1 MNGYGINLYSL
12 RNSIKTEPELLE
24 TAIKLR
30 EMGYSFLQ
38 FSGTAFDA
46 DMIKR
51 VSDESGLPFV
61 LTHVPMDRI
70 IGDTEALMEE
80 HARFGCK
87 NIGLGAMGSK
97 IIMDEKACFE
107 TIEKLEAAAE
117 KMEKNGFSFFY
128 HNHHHEFFKYNGE
141 TIFDYMIKNAP
152 HINFT
157 FDTYWAQYG
166 GVNVIEFIN
175 KLKGRIACVHL
186 KDYRISL
193 KEKFIP
199 DFAPVGD
206 GTIDF
211 KAIVPKMLEAGAEYF
226 IVEQDNAADAE
237 DPFGEAKR
245 SIDYL
250 KKEF

>member
-1 MNGYGINLYSL
+1 MNGFGINLYSL
-12 RNSIKTEPELLE
+12 RNLIQTEEGLLD

-46 DMIKR
+46 DMVKR

-70 IGDTEALMEE
+70 IGDTDALMEE

-97 IIMDEKACFE
+97 TITDEKACFE
-107 TIEKLEAAAE
+107 TIEKLEAVAE

-128 HNHHHEFFKYNGE
+128 HNHHHEFYKYNGE

-152 HINFT
+152 HVNFT
-157 FDTYWAQYG
+157 FDTYWAQFG
-166 GVNVIEFIN
+166 GVGVLEFIE

-186 KDYRISL
+186 KDYRIAL
-193 KEKFIP
+193 KEKLVP

-206 GTIDF
+206 GNINF
-211 KAIVPKMLEAGAEYF
+211 KAIIPKMLEAGAEYF
-226 IVEQDNAADAE
+226 IVEQDNAADAA
-237 DPFGEAKR
+237 DPLGEAKR

-250 KKEF
+250 TKEF

>member
-1 MNGYGINLYSL
+1 
-12 RNSIKTEPELLE
+12 
-24 TAIKLR
+24 
-30 EMGYSFLQ
+30 
-38 FSGTAFDA
+38 
-46 DMIKR
+46 MIKR

-70 IGDTEALMEE
+70 IGDTDALMEE

-87 NIGLGAMGSK
+87 HIGLGAMGSK

-117 KMEKNGFSFFY
+117 RMEKNGFSFFY

-157 FDTYWAQYG
+157 FDVYWAQYG
-166 GVNVIEFIN
+166 GVNVIDFIE

-186 KDYRISL
+186 KDYRIAL

-237 DPFGEAKR
+237 DPFGEVKR
-245 SIDYL
+245 SINYL

>member
-12 RNSIKTEPELLE
+12 RNSIKTEEGLLE
-24 TAIKLR
+24 TANKLR

-61 LTHVPMDRI
+61 LTHVPMDRV

-87 NIGLGAMGSK
+87 KIGLGAMGSK

-152 HINFT
+152 HVNFT

-186 KDYRISL
+186 KDYRIAL

-211 KAIVPKMLEAGAEYF
+211 KAIIPKMIEAGAEYF

-237 DPFGEAKR
+237 DPFGEVKR

>member
-24 TAIKLR
+24 TANKLR

-186 KDYRISL
+186 KDYRIAL

-237 DPFGEAKR
+237 DPFGEVKR